1 MWYILVDRVYSNWYL
16 NTLEFPFIL
25 NLGIL
30 SVATL
35 YIGGTGGSQAA
46 ATYLSVS
53 IAFTAFLGILFYHI
67 HLQLKD
73 TKVLKTLG
81 KFICGKTQSST
92 QKADSGPQPMTVTT
106 TFVELPKSGDS
117 GQYSMTSPSTTMVEM
132 CESVASGEHQ
142 LKSSSAMSVE
152 LREPVLDYWNSHTQS
167 HDYYF
172 VSCRSLDF
180 KRCFICTAFQNLL
193 KVSCVFVLFILNF
206 VEISFCTVFYSRV
219 YSCQIFHFLFGGY
232 KHNMINNGERT
243 QRYTCNPHLLYIFHM

>member
-1 MWYILVDRVYSNWYL
+1 MDAHHAPYTAKCRYWTGLLLLVRLGLFLAFAFNALGERSVNLLLISSTTLGLAMWYILVDRVYSNWHL
-16 NTLEFPFIL
+16 NTLEFSFIL

-152 LREPVLDYWNSHTQS
+152 LREPVLDY
-167 HDYYF
+167 
-172 VSCRSLDF
+172 
-180 KRCFICTAFQNLL
+180 
-193 KVSCVFVLFILNF
+193 
-206 VEISFCTVFYSRV
+206 
-219 YSCQIFHFLFGGY
+219 
-232 KHNMINNGERT
+232 
-243 QRYTCNPHLLYIFHM
+243 